1 MMPASATSAGA
12 SRTGA
17 FGAALALFGIVLSG
31 PLALALVAFTHPQPA
46 WRDAELFADN
56 YHFIQLVPYFAGLL
70 LVAGFVILIASIH
83 QLAEPR
89 LKAMTASACIFAA
102 VFAALISLN
111 YVVQTTFVPD
121 LARHDGDTAPALVAA
136 LSMSNPRSLA
146 WGIEMWGYAFLGVAT
161 WLAAPIFRQTPL
173 ERGVALTFVTN
184 GVMGVAGAAWTVARP
199 GWAMTHT
206 GMAAFGAWNI
216 LVAAMTALAFVA
228 LRRRAHVTPLEQTA
242 RCSWGTTLAR
252 IGLERS

>member
-1 MMPASATSAGA
+1 
-12 SRTGA
+12 
-17 FGAALALFGIVLSG
+17 
-31 PLALALVAFTHPQPA
+31 VAFTRPQPA
-46 WRDAELFADN
+46 WRDAELFAAH
-56 YHFIQLVPYFAGLL
+56 YHFVQLIPYFAGLL
-70 LVAGFVILIASIH
+70 LVAGFVILIASVH

-121 LARHDGDTAPALVAA
+121 LARHDRDSAAAALVPA

-161 WLAAPIFRQTPL
+161 WLAAPIFRRTPL
-173 ERGVALTFVTN
+173 ERGVALTFATN
-184 GVMGVAGAAWTVARP
+184 GVIGVAGAAWTVARP
-199 GWAMTHT
+199 GWVMTPA

-216 LVAAMTALAFVA
+216 LAAAMAALAFVA
-228 LRRRAHVTPLEQTA
+228 LRRRAHGTALEHTA
-242 RCSWGTTLAR
+242 QRDWGTMFAR
-252 IGLERS
+252 TRLERS